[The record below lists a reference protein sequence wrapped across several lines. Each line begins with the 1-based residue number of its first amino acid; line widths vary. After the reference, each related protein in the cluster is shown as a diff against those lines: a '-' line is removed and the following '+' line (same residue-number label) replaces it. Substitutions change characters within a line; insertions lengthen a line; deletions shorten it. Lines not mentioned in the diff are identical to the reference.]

1 MKKTKITTIFFILVI
16 LLLFLKSDFRVIN
29 ELNCCQ
35 DDYDYYSHALT
46 IAQDF
51 DFDYSNQLV
60 SGKRFYLNGKDAP
73 KGFLGSGLYPARRKT
88 SLS

>member
-60 SGKRFYLNGKDAP
+60 SGKDFTSTAKMLQKD
-73 KGFLGSGLYPARRKT
+73 F
-88 SLS
+88 